1 MVRARASIVYLVAVV
16 GALAVGTV
24 LVIANLGD
32 PGPDLLIYGSF
43 SDGPLG
49 EVILSI
55 YVVLVATLSAIAA
68 LLYTKVPGNSIGPVL
83 AALGAWQAAAFM
95 IGAVLVF
102 LSPWPQVGTWLGA
115 WSFTPVVAIP
125 ALVLLILFPDGH
137 PPSPRW
143 RPLVWFGLVGA
154 AGWSV
159 FEAFRPVLGIE
170 VVANPF
176 ANPEIASLGNV
187 VSLASVVGFVG
198 SVTSIVMKFRRARGD
213 ERLQMKW
220 ITLAGVLLVVGLGAA
235 WIVSEASPEDFG
247 PVGIA
252 MYSALSL
259 SLFVAIGMAI
269 LKYRLYDIDR
279 LISRSVSYVLVA
291 GLLAAVYATVA
302 ILVPQVIGLS
312 GRSSLATAA
321 GTLAVAGLFR
331 PISSRLHRAVDRRF
345 NRTRF
350 NAEIEIRE
358 LATELGR
365 RVDLVQVSAAV
376 SSVVHRNLAPS
387 SLGIWIRTS

>member
-1 MVRARASIVYLVAVV
+1 
-16 GALAVGTV
+16 
-24 LVIANLGD
+24 
-32 PGPDLLIYGSF
+32 
-43 SDGPLG
+43 
-49 EVILSI
+49 
-55 YVVLVATLSAIAA
+55 
-68 LLYTKVPGNSIGPVL
+68 
-83 AALGAWQAAAFM
+83 
-95 IGAVLVF
+95 
-102 LSPWPQVGTWLGA
+102 
-115 WSFTPVVAIP
+115 
-125 ALVLLILFPDGH
+125 
-137 PPSPRW
+137 
-143 RPLVWFGLVGA
+143 
-154 AGWSV
+154 
-159 FEAFRPVLGIE
+159 LGIE